1 MSCERALFY
10 RQICEQCRAG
20 QVWQNTSEVKEVRG
34 RRHRSVKWNRSAA
47 PPPPP
52 LSAPSGHILILPPL
66 QEGLSAPLKF
76 IISLRSVLLPSL
88 TFCHWSCRLFASRV
102 ALPFLLFPRTFYPLR
117 FWCDLTIS
125 SPRFSL
131 KWRRADFFFFS
142 SILSCTQWARR
153 RFTLCTKASWIVC
166 ASACQWVSLCAS
178 NRGLDLKPGSAHL
191 WSGRSTTCSCA
202 HAEASDINNSCRMW
216 MEIEPWRLQIGSDVT
231 SY

>member
-10 RQICEQCRAG
+10 PQICEQCRAG

-34 RRHRSVKWNRSAA
+34 RRRRSVKWNRSAA
-47 PPPPP
+47 SPLFPPPPATSWFF
-52 LSAPSGHILILPPL
+52 LHSKRACQRHWSLLLVSAPSCCL
-66 QEGLSAPLKF
+66 LS
-76 IISLRSVLLPSL
+76 
-88 TFCHWSCRLFASRV
+88 LFAIGVAAFLLHAWRYRSSYSRV
-102 ALPFLLFPRTFYPLR
+102 LFIPSAFDVIWQSLALVFP
-117 FWCDLTIS
+117 S
-125 SPRFSL
+125 SGGGPI
-131 KWRRADFFFFS
+131 FFFFS

-178 NRGLDLKPGSAHL
+178 NRGLDLKLGSAHL